1 MNKHFENSRK
11 TDHITRPAAR
21 ALMIAFVALLLSG
34 TALAAD
40 TRVITDM
47 LDRQVTVP
55 AHVKRVICSGSG
67 CLRLLVYLQAQ
78 DRVVAVD
85 SAEKGGLPF
94 SADARPYAVAHP
106 ELQAL
111 PLFGEFRGHDNPE
124 LIAALSPR
132 PQVIFKTYAARDGGA
147 ESLQAKTG
155 IPVVGL
161 GYGDLTGNR
170 PELDRSL
177 RIMGQALGVKDRAE
191 TVIAF
196 FDGLA
201 ADLERR
207 VKTVADADRPTTY
220 IGGLAQRGGHGFAS
234 TEPAYAPFTFLS
246 ARNVAGK
253 LAKSGK
259 GDSHAVVSKEQLLM
273 WNPEILFL
281 DISTAKLQAGAN
293 GLEELRSDPAY
304 QALTAVKKGRVF
316 GVFPYNFY
324 TQNFE
329 SIFANAYFI
338 GKTLYPGAFADID
351 PMAKAEEIA
360 VFLNGGPA
368 FEVINQGY
376 DNLGFSQVTL
386 Q

>member
-1 MNKHFENSRK
+1 MTAIMAVLLFHGVV
-11 TDHITRPAAR
+11 R
-21 ALMIAFVALLLSG
+21 AG
-34 TALAAD
+34 D
-40 TRVITDM
+40 TRVITDV
-47 LDRQVTVP
+47 LERQVTVP
-55 AHVKRVICSGSG
+55 ARVERVICSGSG

-78 DRVVAVD
+78 DRVVGVD

-94 SADARPYAVAHP
+94 SVEARPYAVAHP

-147 ESLQAKTG
+147 ESLFSKTG

-161 GYGDLTGNR
+161 GYGDLTINR
-170 PELDRSL
+170 QELDRTL
-177 RIMGQALGVKDRAE
+177 RIMGQVLGLEGRAE
-191 TVIAF
+191 AVITF
-196 FDGLA
+196 FARLQ

-207 VKTVADADRPTTY
+207 AKTVADADRPTTY

-246 ARNVAGK
+246 ARNVAGE
-253 LAKSGK
+253 LAKTGK

-281 DISTAKLQAGAN
+281 DISSAKLQAGAN

-304 QALTAVKKGRVF
+304 QAMTAVKKGRVF

-351 PMAKAEEIA
+351 PMTRAEEIA

-368 FEVINQGY
+368 FAAINQGY
-376 DNLGFSQVTL
+376 DNLGFAKIL
-386 Q
+386 LP